1 MNKEV
6 KFHPLNFLMIALGT
20 AIYAFGFV
28 NFNMVNHLAEGGVSG
43 ITLIFHA
50 LFQINPAYTQILL
63 NIPLFIL
70 GVKIF
75 GKRGMIYTIHG
86 TVCLSIFIWLFQRM
100 SFSID
105 LAHDTLIAA
114 LLAGIFAGIGGGIV
128 FRFGGTTGG
137 GDIIGR
143 YFEQKKGFA
152 LGQTLFV
159 FDILVL
165 TLSLSYIDI
174 QHMMYTVIASFV
186 FSQVVAVVQ
195 NGGYTVRGMLI
206 ISRKY
211 AAISQKITDEI
222 GRGATY
228 LKAEGVYSG
237 NDTKVIYVVLSPIQ
251 VQAVKGILAEIDP
264 DAFVSIINVHEV
276 IGSGFTYTEDL
287 NL

>member
-128 FRFGGTTGG
+128 FRYGGTTGG

-211 AAISQKITDEI
+211 ATISQKITDEI

>member
-1 MNKEV
+1 MNKEA

-50 LFQINPAYTQILL
+50 LFKINPAYTQILL

-100 SFSID
+100 SMSID

-206 ISRKY
+206 ISSKY
-211 AAISQKITDEI
+211 AEISQKITDEI

-237 NDTKVIYVVLSPIQ
+237 QDTKVIYVVLSPIQ

>member
-1 MNKEV
+1 
-6 KFHPLNFLMIALGT
+6 
-20 AIYAFGFV
+20 
-28 NFNMVNHLAEGGVSG
+28 SG

-50 LFQINPAYTQILL
+50 LFKINPAYTQILL

-86 TVCLSIFIWLFQRM
+86 TVCLSVFIWLFQRM

-206 ISRKY
+206 ISSKY
-211 AAISQKITDEI
+211 AEISQKITDEI

-237 NDTKVIYVVLSPIQ
+237 QDTKVIYVVLSPIQ

>member
-28 NFNMVNHLAEGGVSG
+28 NFNMVNHLAEGGISG

-50 LFQINPAYTQILL
+50 LFKLNPAYTQILF

-86 TVCLSIFIWLFQRM
+86 TVCLSVFIWLFQRM

-143 YFEQKKGFA
+143 YFEQKKGLA

-159 FDILVL
+159 FDIVVL

-206 ISRKY
+206 ISSKY
-211 AAISQKITDEI
+211 TEISQKITDEI

-237 NDTKVIYVVLSPIQ
+237 QGTKVIYVVLSPVQ
-251 VQAVKGILAEIDP
+251 VQAVKAILAEIDP

>member
-20 AIYAFGFV
+20 ATYAFGFV

-50 LFQINPAYTQILL
+50 LFKINPAYTQILL

-100 SFSID
+100 SMSID

-206 ISRKY
+206 ISSKY

-237 NDTKVIYVVLSPIQ
+237 QDTKVIYVVLSPIQ
-251 VQAVKGILAEIDP
+251 VQAVKGILAEIAP

>member
-20 AIYAFGFV
+20 ATYAFGFV

-50 LFQINPAYTQILL
+50 LFKINPAYTQILL

-100 SFSID
+100 SMSID

-152 LGQTLFV
+152 LDQTLFV

-206 ISRKY
+206 ISSKY

-237 NDTKVIYVVLSPIQ
+237 QDTKVIYVVLSPIQ

>member
-128 FRFGGTTGG
+128 FRYGGTTGG

-211 AAISQKITDEI
+211 ATISQKITDEI

-237 NDTKVIYVVLSPIQ
+237 NDTKVIYIVLSPIQ
-251 VQAVKGILAEIDP
+251 VQAVKAILAEIDP

>member
-50 LFQINPAYTQILL
+50 LFKINPAYTQILL
-63 NIPLFIL
+63 NIPVFIL

-100 SFSID
+100 SMSID

-206 ISRKY
+206 ISSKY

-237 NDTKVIYVVLSPIQ
+237 QDTKVIYVVLSPIQ

>member
-50 LFQINPAYTQILL
+50 LFKINPAYTQILL

-86 TVCLSIFIWLFQRM
+86 TVCLSVFIWLFQRM

-206 ISRKY
+206 ISSKY
-211 AAISQKITDEI
+211 AEISQKITDEI

-237 NDTKVIYVVLSPIQ
+237 QDTKVIYVVLSPIQ

>member
-6 KFHPLNFLMIALGT
+6 KFHTLNFLMIALGT
-20 AIYAFGFV
+20 ATYAFGFV

-50 LFQINPAYTQILL
+50 LFKINPAYTQILL

-100 SFSID
+100 SMSID

-206 ISRKY
+206 ISSKY

-237 NDTKVIYVVLSPIQ
+237 QDTKVIYVVLSPIQ

>member
-20 AIYAFGFV
+20 ATYAFGFV

-50 LFQINPAYTQILL
+50 LFKINPAYTQILL

-100 SFSID
+100 SMSID

-206 ISRKY
+206 ISSKY

-237 NDTKVIYVVLSPIQ
+237 QGTKVIYVVLSPVQ
-251 VQAVKGILAEIDP
+251 VQAVKAILAEIDP

>member
-50 LFQINPAYTQILL
+50 LFKINPAYTQILL

-86 TVCLSIFIWLFQRM
+86 TVCLSVFIWLFQRM
-100 SFSID
+100 SMSID

-143 YFEQKKGFA
+143 YFE
-152 LGQTLFV
+152 
-159 FDILVL
+159 
-165 TLSLSYIDI
+165 
-174 QHMMYTVIASFV
+174 
-186 FSQVVAVVQ
+186 
-195 NGGYTVRGMLI
+195 
-206 ISRKY
+206 
-211 AAISQKITDEI
+211 
-222 GRGATY
+222 
-228 LKAEGVYSG
+228 
-237 NDTKVIYVVLSPIQ
+237 
-251 VQAVKGILAEIDP
+251 
-264 DAFVSIINVHEV
+264 
-276 IGSGFTYTEDL
+276 
-287 NL
+287 

>member
-20 AIYAFGFV
+20 ATYAFGFV

-50 LFQINPAYTQILL
+50 LFKINPAYTQILL

-75 GKRGMIYTIHG
+75 GKRGMIYTIHV

-100 SFSID
+100 SMSID

-206 ISRKY
+206 ISSKY

-237 NDTKVIYVVLSPIQ
+237 QDTKVIYVVLSPIQ

>member
-1 MNKEV
+1 MNKEA

-50 LFQINPAYTQILL
+50 LFKINPAYTQILL

-100 SFSID
+100 SMSID

-206 ISRKY
+206 ISSKY
-211 AAISQKITDEI
+211 AEISKKITDEI

-237 NDTKVIYVVLSPIQ
+237 QDTKVIYVVLSPIQ

>member
-6 KFHPLNFLMIALGT
+6 KFHPVNFLMIALGA

-28 NFNMVNHLAEGGVSG
+28 NFNMVNHLAEGGISG

-50 LFQINPAYTQILL
+50 LFKLNPAYTQILF

-86 TVCLSIFIWLFQRM
+86 TVCLSVFIWLFQRM

-143 YFEQKKGFA
+143 YFEQKKGLA

-159 FDILVL
+159 FDIVVL

-206 ISRKY
+206 ISSKY
-211 AAISQKITDEI
+211 TEISQKITDEI

-237 NDTKVIYVVLSPIQ
+237 QGTKVIYVVLSPVQ
-251 VQAVKGILAEIDP
+251 VQAVKAILAEIDP
-264 DAFVSIINVHEV
+264 YTFVSIINAHEI

>member
-75 GKRGMIYTIHG
+75 GKRGVIYTIHG
-86 TVCLSIFIWLFQRM
+86 TVFLSIFIWLFQRM

-128 FRFGGTTGG
+128 FRYGGTTGG

-211 AAISQKITDEI
+211 ATISQKITDEI

-251 VQAVKGILAEIDP
+251 VQAVKAILAEIDP

>member
-50 LFQINPAYTQILL
+50 LFKINPAYTQILL

-100 SFSID
+100 SMSID

-206 ISRKY
+206 ISSKY

-237 NDTKVIYVVLSPIQ
+237 QDTKVIYVVLSPIQ

>member
-20 AIYAFGFV
+20 ATYAFGFV

-50 LFQINPAYTQILL
+50 LFKINPAYTQILL

-100 SFSID
+100 SMSID

-143 YFEQKKGFA
+143 YFEQKQGFA

-206 ISRKY
+206 ISSKY

-237 NDTKVIYVVLSPIQ
+237 QDTKVIYVVLSPIQ

>member
-20 AIYAFGFV
+20 ATYAFGFV

-50 LFQINPAYTQILL
+50 LFKINPAYTQILL

-75 GKRGMIYTIHG
+75 GKRGMIYTLHG

-100 SFSID
+100 SMSID

-206 ISRKY
+206 ISSKY

-237 NDTKVIYVVLSPIQ
+237 QDTKVIYVVLSPIQ

>member
-6 KFHPLNFLMIALGT
+6 KFHPVNFLMIALGA

-50 LFQINPAYTQILL
+50 LFKINPAYTQILL

-100 SFSID
+100 SMSID

-206 ISRKY
+206 ISSKY

-237 NDTKVIYVVLSPIQ
+237 QDTKVIYVVLSPIQ

>member
-50 LFQINPAYTQILL
+50 LFKINPAYTQIVL

-100 SFSID
+100 SCSID

-159 FDILVL
+159 FDIVVL

-206 ISRKY
+206 ISRKHT
-211 AAISQKITDEI
+211 AISQKITDEI

-237 NDTKVIYVVLSPIQ
+237 QDTKVIYVVLSPIQ

-287 NL
+287 KS

>member
-20 AIYAFGFV
+20 ATYAFGFV

-50 LFQINPAYTQILL
+50 LFKINPAYTQILL

-100 SFSID
+100 SMSID

-206 ISRKY
+206 ISSKY

-237 NDTKVIYVVLSPIQ
+237 QDTKVIYVVLSPIQ

-276 IGSGFTYTEDL
+276 IGRGFTYTEDL

>member
-6 KFHPLNFLMIALGT
+6 KFHPVYFLMIALGA

-28 NFNMVNHLAEGGVSG
+28 NFNMVNHLAEGGISG

-50 LFQINPAYTQILL
+50 LFKLNPAYTQILF

-86 TVCLSIFIWLFQRM
+86 TVCLSVFIWLFQRM

-143 YFEQKKGFA
+143 YFEQKKGLA

-159 FDILVL
+159 FDIVVL

-206 ISRKY
+206 ISSKY
-211 AAISQKITDEI
+211 TEISQKITDEI

-237 NDTKVIYVVLSPIQ
+237 QGTKVIYVVLSPVQ
-251 VQAVKGILAEIDP
+251 VQAVKAILAEIDP

>member
-50 LFQINPAYTQILL
+50 LFKINPAYTQILL

-86 TVCLSIFIWLFQRM
+86 TVCLSVFIWLFQRM
-100 SFSID
+100 SMSID

-206 ISRKY
+206 ISSKY

-237 NDTKVIYVVLSPIQ
+237 QDTKVIYVVLSPIQ

>member
-50 LFQINPAYTQILL
+50 LFKINPAYTQILL

>member
-20 AIYAFGFV
+20 ATYAFGFV

-50 LFQINPAYTQILL
+50 LFKINPAYTQILL

-100 SFSID
+100 SMSID

-206 ISRKY
+206 ISSKY

-237 NDTKVIYVVLSPIQ
+237 QDTKVIYVVLSPIQ

>member
-50 LFQINPAYTQILL
+50 LFKINPAYTQILL

-86 TVCLSIFIWLFQRM
+86 TVCLSVFIWLFQRM

-206 ISRKY
+206 ISSKY
-211 AAISQKITDEI
+211 AEISQKITDEI

-237 NDTKVIYVVLSPIQ
+237 QDTKVIYVVLSPIQ

-276 IGSGFTYTEDL
+276 IGSGFTFTEDL

>member
-20 AIYAFGFV
+20 ATYAFGFV

-50 LFQINPAYTQILL
+50 LFKINPAYTQILL

-100 SFSID
+100 SMSID

-206 ISRKY
+206 ISSKY

-228 LKAEGVYSG
+228 LRAEGVYSG
-237 NDTKVIYVVLSPIQ
+237 QDTKVIYVVLSPIQ

>member
-1 MNKEV
+1 MSENLTREWINFSDQMPFDKNYLSKSFNIPEEFLSYATDKDESARIEMDDETKSLLIIFDIPFEDQTDVAYYSSGPMSFIVTKEV
-6 KFHPLNFLMIALGT
+6 I
-20 AIYAFGFV
+20 
-28 NFNMVNHLAEGGVSG
+28 
-43 ITLIFHA
+43 ITNVA
-50 LFQINPAYTQILL
+50 DKKMA
-63 NIPLFIL
+63 
-70 GVKIF
+70 
-75 GKRGMIYTIHG
+75 
-86 TVCLSIFIWLFQRM
+86 
-100 SFSID
+100 
-105 LAHDTLIAA
+105 
-114 LLAGIFAGIGGGIV
+114 IGGGIV

-206 ISRKY
+206 ISSKY
-211 AAISQKITDEI
+211 AEISQKITDEI

-237 NDTKVIYVVLSPIQ
+237 QDTKVIYVVLSPIQ

>member
-50 LFQINPAYTQILL
+50 LFKINPAYTQILL

-70 GVKIF
+70 GVKIL

-86 TVCLSIFIWLFQRM
+86 TVCLSVFIWLFQRM

-206 ISRKY
+206 ISSKY
-211 AAISQKITDEI
+211 AEISQKITDEI

-237 NDTKVIYVVLSPIQ
+237 QDTKVIYVVLSPIQ

>member
-20 AIYAFGFV
+20 ATYAFGFV

-50 LFQINPAYTQILL
+50 LFKINPAYTQILL

-100 SFSID
+100 SMSID

-206 ISRKY
+206 ISSKY

-237 NDTKVIYVVLSPIQ
+237 QDTKGIYVVLSPIQ

>member
-20 AIYAFGFV
+20 ATYAFGFV

-50 LFQINPAYTQILL
+50 LFKINPAYTQILL

-100 SFSID
+100 SMSID

-174 QHMMYTVIASFV
+174 QHMMYTVTASFV

-206 ISRKY
+206 ISSKY

-237 NDTKVIYVVLSPIQ
+237 QDTKVIYVVLSPIQ

>member
-1 MNKEV
+1 
-6 KFHPLNFLMIALGT
+6 MIALGA

-28 NFNMVNHLAEGGVSG
+28 NFNMVNHLAEGGISG

-50 LFQINPAYTQILL
+50 LFKLNPAYTQILF

-86 TVCLSIFIWLFQRM
+86 TVCLSVFIWLFQRM

-143 YFEQKKGFA
+143 YFEQKKGLA

-159 FDILVL
+159 FDIVVL

-206 ISRKY
+206 ISSKY
-211 AAISQKITDEI
+211 TEISQKITDEI

-237 NDTKVIYVVLSPIQ
+237 QGTKVIYVVLSPVQ
-251 VQAVKGILAEIDP
+251 VQAVKAILAEIDP